1 VGPPPQELG
10 DEDPA
15 VRLATVVA
23 LRKLAKRG
31 DTQDRAA
38 TAASPP
44 PLPPF
49 PTLPL
54 PLPVLYCSRAPGRV
68 THRACAGRAAG
79 ARDVLSIWRR
89 GGRL

>member
-1 VGPPPQELG
+1 MGPPPQELG

-38 TAASPP
+38 TAASLPPPP
-44 PLPPF
+44 PLPYPP
-49 PTLPL
+49 PTASRT
-54 PLPVLYCSRAPGRV
+54 VL
-68 THRACAGRAAG
+68 
-79 ARDVLSIWRR
+79 
-89 GGRL
+89 